1 MTGLGG
7 SGHAEDNPCPFCSA
21 PSIHREHFWLHLPPF
36 LELVLPGEEERL
48 ARWSACSLDLDSL
61 V

>member
-1 MTGLGG
+1 MLGTGVLF
-7 SGHAEDNPCPFCSA
+7 SPFCLA
-21 PSIHREHFWLHLPPF
+21 PSTLREHFWLYLLPF
-36 LELVLPGEEERL
+36 SLVVLPGEEEQL